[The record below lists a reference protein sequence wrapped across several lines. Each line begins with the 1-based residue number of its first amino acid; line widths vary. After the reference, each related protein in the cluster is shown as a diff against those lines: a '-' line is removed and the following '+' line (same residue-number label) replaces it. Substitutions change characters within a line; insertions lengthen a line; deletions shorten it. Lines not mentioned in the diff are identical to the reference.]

1 MLTLKTAKGYE
12 IPITWIG
19 ISDFDGSLRF
29 ETTEADIVKLF
40 EVFNDSG
47 HTAVITRVFDE
58 VGRDFEGFT
67 SFKGIE
73 KMGNGNTVI
82 RLNPGQNGG

>member
-1 MLTLKTAKGYE
+1 MLTLRTAKQYE

-29 ETTEADIVKLF
+29 ETTETNMAELF
-40 EVFNDSG
+40 MIFTDPE
-47 HTAVITRVFDE
+47 HTILLTRVFDE
-58 VGRDFEGFT
+58 TGRDYEGFT

-73 KMGNGNTVI
+73 RMGNGNTVV
-82 RLNPGQNGG
+82 RLMPGLM